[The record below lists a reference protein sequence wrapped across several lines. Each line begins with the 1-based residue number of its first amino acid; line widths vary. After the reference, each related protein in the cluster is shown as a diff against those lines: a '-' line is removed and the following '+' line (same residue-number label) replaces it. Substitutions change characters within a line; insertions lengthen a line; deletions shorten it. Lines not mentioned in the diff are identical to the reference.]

1 MIKVRRLGEKND
13 RTLMRVALS
22 GQSGEQETII
32 CDIEQIV
39 RLHAYGAG
47 TYRKAATD
55 TRKWLSLYG
64 ASKRS
69 MTSTHSPSSLL
80 RVPRRR
86 QEGSERVSIEHCGDD
101 KDCPL
106 YGASKRSMALTH
118 SPSSLLRVPRRRQ
131 EGSERVS
138 IKLFSDDKDC
148 ILYSPANMVALPDAV
163 FELVVAEVKTRTA
176 EDDYDSFNAVTN
188 TFNTVGVCIS
198 KKNLGFL
205 SGVENKLA
213 RLVEQQEG
221 MFLVTNMFHCVGVDC
236 GRRLIFDCGKPFA
249 LKLSERN
256 FGSCKIFATTDNE
269 EHKVGEIRRVTVDQN
284 RYRQLCEMIHDQ
296 SALYALKKKLS
307 SLR

>member
-1 MIKVRRLGEKND
+1 MRRLGEKND

-86 QEGSERVSIEHCGDD
+86 QEGSERVS
-101 KDCPL
+101 L
-106 YGASKRSMALTH
+106 
-118 SPSSLLRVPRRRQ
+118 
-131 EGSERVS
+131 
-138 IKLFSDDKDC
+138 KLFSDDKDC

-176 EDDYDSFNAVTN
+176 EDDYYSFNAVTN
-188 TFNTVGVCIS
+188 MHLQYSRC
-198 KKNLGFL
+198 LY
-205 SGVENKLA
+205 
-213 RLVEQQEG
+213 QQEEPW
-221 MFLVTNMFHCVGVDC
+221 VSIW
-236 GRRLIFDCGKPFA
+236 RGK
-249 LKLSERN
+249 
-256 FGSCKIFATTDNE
+256 
-269 EHKVGEIRRVTVDQN
+269 
-284 RYRQLCEMIHDQ
+284 
-296 SALYALKKKLS
+296 
-307 SLR
+307 

>member
-86 QEGSERVSIEHCGDD
+86 QEGSERVSI
-101 KDCPL
+101 
-106 YGASKRSMALTH
+106 
-118 SPSSLLRVPRRRQ
+118 
-131 EGSERVS
+131 
-138 IKLFSDDKDC
+138 KLFSDDKDC

-176 EDDYDSFNAVTN
+176 EDDYYSFNAVTN
-188 TFNTVGVCIS
+188 IFNTVGVCIS

-256 FGSCKIFATTDNE
+256 FGSCKIFVTTDNE